1 MQASFVV
8 EEWVDHALSKSRE
21 VENKLAN
28 SDEALAKV
36 EKKYKDSLFH
46 LLEAEKGRKS
56 VGAALG
62 MAKKQAEE
70 MRVSLKKTETQL
82 ALAKEQIKLQLKDL
96 EGKEAKKAKAEQA
109 AYDAGITKPTQSL
122 TAQLRDV
129 AQAQQS
135 LLPLYPSYRSQLCSS
150 CARCKLC
157 LLDA

>member
-1 MQASFVV
+1 MQASFVA

-135 LLPLYPSYRSQLCSS
+135 LLPLYPSYRSQLYSS